1 MPQIAQQ
8 ATKYCVGHTTCI
20 VDQHRQDGALLLD
33 VVVGH
38 VVGNV
43 AVDQPRAQRSRH
55 CRSDNYAVAAPVMQ

>member
-1 MPQIAQQ
+1 MPQIAQE
-8 ATKYCVGHTTCI
+8 AAKYCVGHTTCN

-43 AVDQPRAQRSRH
+43 AVDQPRARRSRR
-55 CRSDNYAVAAPVMQ
+55 CRSDDDAVASPVTQ

>member
-8 ATKYCVGHTTCI
+8 AAKYCVGHTTCN

-33 VVVGH
+33 VVVDQ

-43 AVDQPRAQRSRH
+43 VVDQPRARRSRRCH
-55 CRSDNYAVAAPVMQ
+55 SDDNAVAAPVTQ